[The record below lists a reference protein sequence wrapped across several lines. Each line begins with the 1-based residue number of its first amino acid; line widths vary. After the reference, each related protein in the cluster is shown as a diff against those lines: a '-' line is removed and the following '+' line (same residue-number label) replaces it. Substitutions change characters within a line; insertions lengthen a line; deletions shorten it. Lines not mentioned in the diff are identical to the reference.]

1 MQEKSNNLLIPI
13 SIIIA
18 GGLVFWGIVSN
29 QKKPE
34 QTEGS
39 TTTISE
45 IQETEGAQTTSTDTV
60 GVLETDYILGNPDAD
75 LILITFS
82 DFECSFCKIFHQTM
96 NQIVDEYSKDGRVA
110 WVFRQFPIHGV
121 TAEEKAAAARCAG
134 QLGGNSKF
142 WGMSD
147 KIFQTEFSQEK
158 SFVTE
163 QLVEL
168 ARSIEIEEKD
178 FLTCLDNKT
187 TMTSVLQE
195 YQTGVEAGVLGKS
208 GTTGGTPHTI
218 ILTRMGKTYPINGAQ
233 PYSVVKSIIDII
245 LQGQ

>member
-13 SIIIA
+13 AIIIA
-18 GGLVFWGIVSN
+18 GGLIFWGIMSN

-34 QTEGS
+34 QPSDALNPE
-39 TTTISE
+39 SE
-45 IQETEGAQTTSTDTV
+45 TQEIQTTSTDAV
-60 GVLETDYILGNPDAD
+60 GVLKTDYILGNPDAD

-96 NQIVDEYSKDGRVA
+96 HQIIDEYGKDGRVA

-121 TAEEKAAAARCAG
+121 TAEEKAAATRCAG
-134 QLGGNSKF
+134 QLGGNNKF
-142 WGMSD
+142 WEMSD
-147 KIFQTEFSQEK
+147 KIFKTEFSQER

-163 QLVEL
+163 QLAEL
-168 ARSIEIEEKD
+168 ARAMGLEEKN
-178 FLTCLDNKT
+178 FLTCLDNKNT
-187 TMTSVLQE
+187 IASVQQE
-195 YQTGVEAGVLGKS
+195 YQTGVNAGVLGES
-208 GTTGGTPHTI
+208 GTTGGTPYTI